1 MAEVLTDDR
10 RADALTRLPDWRYVP
25 EERAITRSFGF
36 RDFSEA
42 FGFMARVAL
51 IAEAAGHH
59 PDWFNSYNRVTIA
72 LSTHSAGGVTD
83 NDIKLATAI
92 DALLG

>member
-1 MAEVLTDDR
+1 
-10 RADALTRLPDWRYVP
+10 
-25 EERAITRSFGF
+25 
-36 RDFSEA
+36 
-42 FGFMARVAL
+42 VAL

>member
-1 MAEVLTDDR
+1 MPE
-10 RADALTRLPDWRYVP
+10 ALTNAARERALVALAEWRYVP
-25 EERAITRSFGF
+25 EEKAITRSFGF

-51 IAEAAGHH
+51 LAETAGHH

-83 NDIKLATAI
+83 NDIQLAWAI
-92 DALLG
+92 DALLA

>member
-1 MAEVLTDDR
+1 MAELLSDNSR
-10 RADALTRLPDWRYVP
+10 EDALAGLPEWHYVP
-25 EERAITRSFGF
+25 EEHAITRSFSF

-51 IAEAAGHH
+51 VAEAAGHH

-83 NDIKLATAI
+83 NDLKLAAAI
-92 DALLG
+92 DALVG